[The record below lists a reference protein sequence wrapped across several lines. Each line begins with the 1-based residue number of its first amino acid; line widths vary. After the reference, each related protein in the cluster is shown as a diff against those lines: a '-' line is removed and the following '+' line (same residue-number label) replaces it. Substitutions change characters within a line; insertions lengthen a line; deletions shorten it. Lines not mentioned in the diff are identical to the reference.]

1 VIDFL
6 APSVLY
12 SLLKDVIGLVLRKR
26 RRLSPSEVLELRHKW
41 KPLFEAHVWK
51 KHRDK
56 LTSEIIVRDMKRI
69 DNYPDAKET
78 RGISPWFRAAL
89 VGTYHR
95 GIYAGLRWG
104 TLTKQKGGGEHWRFT
119 DRAAGEKGDVR
130 VLMIGSILYE
140 DIDNVDWDGD
150 EYYSDPHVY
159 CFFTHKQKEP
169 YEHTGFYTK
178 TTPTNGLPFYIEV
191 APYEQVRRLSKR
203 LGIRD
208 FS

>member
-1 VIDFL
+1 MIDFL

-78 RGISPWFRAAL
+78 RGISASSLFP
-89 VGTYHR
+89 VGGVTCR
-95 GIYAGLRWG
+95 
-104 TLTKQKGGGEHWRFT
+104 
-119 DRAAGEKGDVR
+119 
-130 VLMIGSILYE
+130 
-140 DIDNVDWDGD
+140 
-150 EYYSDPHVY
+150 
-159 CFFTHKQKEP
+159 
-169 YEHTGFYTK
+169 
-178 TTPTNGLPFYIEV
+178 
-191 APYEQVRRLSKR
+191 
-203 LGIRD
+203 
-208 FS
+208 